1 MKKIIFLLSCIMSSM
16 IALSQSGVIYNFAFR
31 IDDALVTQMKSQNKE
46 YKILN
51 LATVEDL
58 PKELSDTILMVTE
71 KMLGKHLN
79 ASLTSMRPEEKL
91 LMGALPEHLLYLPG
105 NTFKKAVQKND
116 NLNYYVIITC
126 RIAASGGVKVT
137 FANNSFS
144 KVRPKLTLGIKILDK
159 DKNLIEKKK
168 VVLKDFEKLRS
179 KTFEDTYGIRGLKMN
194 TDVVTVSETI
204 NADDVLRMY
213 VMALVEVFK
222 VQ

>member
-1 MKKIIFLLSCIMSSM
+1 M

-222 VQ
+222 QP

>member
-71 KMLGKHLN
+71 KTLGKHLN

-222 VQ
+222 EP

>member
-91 LMGALPEHLLYLPG
+91 LMGALPKHLLYLPG

-194 TDVVTVSETI
+194 KDVVTVYETI

-222 VQ
+222 EP

>member
-31 IDDALVTQMKSQNKE
+31 IDDALVTQMKTQNKE

-79 ASLTSMRPEEKL
+79 AALTSMRPEEKL

-222 VQ
+222 QP

>member
-31 IDDALVTQMKSQNKE
+31 IDDALVTQMKTQNKE

-222 VQ
+222 QP